1 VKCGLPNPNFYLKFK
16 EHLLTAIFFN
26 FILTTMKQKKLLSL
40 LILLLWGTGGFS
52 QTRLSLQQAVQ
63 YGIANNVTIKNS
75 QSDAA
80 SAESRIGEI
89 RAVGLPQVNGSISIL
104 DNLIIQRA
112 FLPAQFFDPKAP
124 SDASPIAVQFGVKYS
139 GNANL
144 QLNQML
150 FNAQWLLGLKAA
162 EAYRELANKTITQ
175 TKMTVAEGV
184 SKAYYGVLIA
194 EERSKLLDLNIV
206 RLDSSLLELRA
217 LNKSGFIEK
226 IDVDRLE
233 VTQNNL
239 KTEKQKVANLI
250 QLSQYLLKF
259 QMGMPLDET
268 ISLSDRI
275 SEVDVARIELEA
287 KTANDGDFN
296 YDQRPDYSI
305 LKTNLKLAEYDV
317 ENNRRG
323 YYPTVA
329 AFAGYGYNTGRNA
342 FGDIFGDKWFNSS
355 NIGLNINIPIFDG
368 FAKKY
373 KIQQARNTVQK
384 TKQSI
389 GLVEQSIDLQIK
401 SANITIINGLET
413 LKTQKRNLD
422 LAQEIVRV
430 SKIKYKAGSGSNI
443 EVISAE
449 ASLKESQTN
458 YFAALY
464 DLLLAKVD
472 LDKAKGKLN
481 MN

>member
-1 VKCGLPNPNFYLKFK
+1 MN
-16 EHLLTAIFFN
+16 
-26 FILTTMKQKKLLSL
+26 KQK
-40 LILLLWGTGGFS
+40 LLLLLLFPLWGLGGLGLNLGFA
-52 QTRLSLQQAVQ
+52 QNRLSLQQAIQ
-63 YGIANNVTIKNS
+63 YGVANNITIKNS

-89 RAVGLPQVNGSISIL
+89 RSVGLPQVSGSVSIL

-112 FLPAQFFDPKAP
+112 FFPAVFFDQNAP
-124 SDASPIAVQFGVKYS
+124 SDAPPIVVQFGVKFS
-139 GNANL
+139 GQAGVQVS
-144 QLNQML
+144 QLL

-162 EAYRELANKTITQ
+162 EAYRELANKAIRQ
-175 TKMTVAEGV
+175 TKMTVAESV
-184 SKAYYGVLIA
+184 AKAYYGVLIA
-194 EERSKLLDLNIV
+194 EERAKLLDLNIE
-206 RLDSSLLELRA
+206 RLDSSLVELRG

-259 QMGMPLDET
+259 QMGMPLEET
-268 ISLSDRI
+268 INLTDRI
-275 SEVDVARIELEA
+275 SDNDVARIELEA
-287 KTANDGDFN
+287 KTANDGDFG

-317 ENNRRG
+317 ENNKRG

-329 AFAGYGYNTGRNA
+329 AFAGYGYNTGRNT
-342 FGDIFGDKWFNSS
+342 FGDVFSSPWFNNA
-355 NIGLNINIPIFDG
+355 NIGLSVQVPIFDG

-384 TKQSI
+384 AKQSLS
-389 GLVEQSIDLQIK
+389 LVEQSIDLQIK
-401 SANITIINGLET
+401 SANISIVNGLET

-430 SKIKYKAGSGSNI
+430 SKIKYKAGSGSNL

-464 DLLLAKVD
+464 DVLLAKVD

-481 MN
+481 F

>member
-1 VKCGLPNPNFYLKFK
+1 
-16 EHLLTAIFFN
+16 
-26 FILTTMKQKKLLSL
+26 MKQKKQLLLL
-40 LILLLWGTGGFS
+40 LIPLWATQGVA
-52 QTRLSLQQAVQ
+52 QTRLSLPEAVR
-63 YGIANNVTIKNS
+63 YGVTNNVTVKNS

-89 RAVGLPQVNGSISIL
+89 RSVGLPQVSGSVSIL

-112 FLPAQFFDPKAP
+112 FLPAQFFDQNAP
-124 SDASPIAVQFGVKYS
+124 ESVPPIAVQFGVKYS
-139 GNANL
+139 GQAAVQVS
-144 QLNQML
+144 QLL

-162 EAYRELANKTITQ
+162 EAYRELANKAITQ
-175 TKMTVAEGV
+175 TKMTVAESV

-194 EERSKLLDLNIV
+194 EERSKLLDLNIN
-206 RLDSSLLELRA
+206 RLDSSLIELRA

-250 QLSQYLLKF
+250 QLSHYLLKF

-268 ISLSDRI
+268 VMLTDRI
-275 SEVDVARIELEA
+275 SEADVARIELEA

-317 ENNRRG
+317 ENNKRG

-329 AFAGYGYNTGRNA
+329 AFAGYGYNTGRNT
-342 FGDIFGDKWFNSS
+342 FGDIFSSPWFNNA
-355 NIGLNINIPIFDG
+355 NIGLSVQVPIFDG

-401 SANITIINGLET
+401 SANISIINGLET

-481 MN
+481 IN

>member
-1 VKCGLPNPNFYLKFK
+1 MN
-16 EHLLTAIFFN
+16 
-26 FILTTMKQKKLLSL
+26 KQK
-40 LILLLWGTGGFS
+40 LLLLLLFPLWGLGGLGYA
-52 QTRLSLQQAVQ
+52 QNRLSLQQAVQ
-63 YGIANNVTIKNS
+63 YGVANNITVKNS

-89 RAVGLPQVNGSISIL
+89 RAVGLPQVSGSVSIL

-112 FLPAQFFDPKAP
+112 FLPAVFFDQNAP
-124 SDASPIAVQFGVKYS
+124 SDAPPIAVQFGVKFS
-139 GNANL
+139 GQAGVQVS
-144 QLNQML
+144 QLL

-162 EAYRELANKTITQ
+162 EAYRELANKAITQ
-175 TKMTVAEGV
+175 TKMTVAENV

-194 EERSKLLDLNIV
+194 EERAKLLDLNIE
-206 RLDSSLLELRA
+206 RLDSSLVELRG

-259 QMGMPLDET
+259 QMGMPLEET
-268 ISLSDRI
+268 ISLTDRI
-275 SEVDVARIELEA
+275 SDNDVARIELEA
-287 KTANDGDFN
+287 KTANDGDFG

-317 ENNRRG
+317 ENNKRG

-329 AFAGYGYNTGRNA
+329 AFAGYGYNTGRNT
-342 FGDIFGDKWFNSS
+342 FGDVFSAPWFNNA
-355 NIGLNINIPIFDG
+355 NIGLSVNVPIFDG

-472 LDKAKGKLN
+472 LDKAKGKLQR
-481 MN
+481 